1 MAIKD
6 ILSYQKTDKLS
17 EDQLVEGCRK
27 QRRKIQKQLYERYCD
42 AMYTIAFRICN
53 SHDIAGDALQEAF
66 IQVFTDISQFR
77 GESSLG
83 AWIKTITIRTAIRK
97 IKKENMFVQVPEY
110 SEAEGITWPEEMRG
124 EDLERAILA
133 LPEGART
140 IFLLIEVEGYKHREV
155 SEMLNI
161 SEGTSKSQLNYA
173 KKQLQQLLKDFI
185 ER

>member
-1 MAIKD
+1 M
-6 ILSYQKTDKLS
+6 
-17 EDQLVEGCRK
+17 
-27 QRRKIQKQLYERYCD
+27 
-42 AMYTIAFRICN
+42 
-53 SHDIAGDALQEAF
+53 
-66 IQVFTDISQFR
+66 
-77 GESSLG
+77 
-83 AWIKTITIRTAIRK
+83 
-97 IKKENMFVQVPEY
+97 QVPEY